1 MYQYNWNC
9 AFVLEARFLQH
20 ELIKKTVISAN
31 WFHADRILLGY
42 RLQCLR
48 GDFSEPRQRFLLL

>member
-1 MYQYNWNC
+1 M
-9 AFVLEARFLQH
+9 LEARFLQH

-31 WFHADRILLGY
+31 WFQADRILLGY